1 MEDSSLRRG
10 GSNSR
15 PTGYE
20 PVELPLL
27 YFAMWAAKIVS
38 IWLSAKHYCS
48 IRTLFKS
55 FDFTGMTVSTTN
67 IFVAGDQIKMTMTR
81 Q

>member
-1 MEDSSLRRG
+1 MAFLLRRG

-27 YFAMWAAKIVS
+27 YFAMLDGKGNRIMATFQRKNIPDNQNVF
-38 IWLSAKHYCS
+38 HGY
-48 IRTLFKS
+48 TLYL
-55 FDFTGMTVSTTN
+55 
-67 IFVAGDQIKMTMTR
+67 
-81 Q
+81 